1 MKFLVNQKMI
11 VTGIKESEYEVNG
24 NKGISRK
31 LGLTDSNG
39 DQTGEVKCNEEIVKA
54 FKDNKLQRF
63 KEYDFCFAVD
73 TDRGARIVSF
83 VPVNA
88 SK

>member
-1 MKFLVNQKMI
+1 MKFLINQRMI
-11 VTGIKESEYEVNG
+11 VTGLKESEYNVEG
-24 NKGISRK
+24 KTGISRK
-31 LGLTDSNG
+31 LGLTDSAG
-39 DQTGEVKCNEEIVKA
+39 DQTGEVKCSEEIA
-54 FKDNKLQRF
+54 NMFKEGKLQRF

-73 TDRGARIVSF
+73 TDRGARIVNF